1 MKAAVPVKKGDIIE
15 VQISG
20 LGSSGEGVGRYNGF
34 TVFVKNALPEEIVQ
48 AEIVLVK
55 KNYAVGVLKQL
66 IKAASERTE
75 PICPV
80 YKECGGC
87 QLQHLS
93 YAGQLKMKQQQV
105 LDALTRIGHLDVEV
119 LPVIGCSNPWNYRN
133 KMQFPAAVN
142 TEGKINIGC
151 YAAATHS
158 VIDTGSCLI
167 QKEANNE
174 VLTTVRKWMQRFGI
188 SAYDEKTGKG
198 LVRHVMSR
206 VGVHSGEVMAVLITS
221 AYDIPHKKELVEWL
235 EKYVPGLVSVV
246 QNINKKP
253 TNVVMGSKTRV
264 LYGRPTITDSLGALS
279 FNISAQS
286 FFQVNSEQAEKLY
299 NKALEYAA
307 LNGNETVVDV
317 YCGTGTISLY
327 LAKHAAQVY
336 GIEIVPPAIE
346 DAKKNAADNNC
357 HNAEFILGDAAEK
370 LPELLSQGVQ
380 PDVVIVDPPRAGC
393 EQKVLQ
399 AIADVKPKRIV
410 YVSCNPASLARD
422 LAYLAGRD
430 YKALAAQPVD
440 MFPMTSHVETVVSLS
455 KGYIDHDTIDIEIS
469 LEDMDFSAYRGK
481 ATYKEIQN
489 YVLEKFNLKVST
501 LNISQ
506 VKRKSGISMGTN
518 YNKSKSE
525 NVKIYQCTPEKE
537 DAILD
542 ALKHF
547 NII

>member
-1 MKAAVPVKKGDIIE
+1 MKVNVPVKKGDNIKL
-15 VQISG
+15 QIAG
-20 LGSSGEGVGRYNGF
+20 LGSSGEGVGRYDGF
-34 TVFVKNALPEEIVQ
+34 TVFVHGALPEETVQ
-48 AEIVLVK
+48 AEITLVK
-55 KNYAVGVLKQL
+55 KNYAVGKL
-66 IKAASERTE
+66 IKIIAASLDRVE
-75 PICPV
+75 PVCPV
-80 YKECGGC
+80 YADCGGC

-93 YAGQLKMKQQQV
+93 YAGQLRMKQQQV
-105 LDALTRIGHLDVEV
+105 KDALTRIGHLDTEV
-119 LPVIGCSNPWNYRN
+119 LPVIGCNSPWNYRN
-133 KMQFPAAVN
+133 KMQFPAASGA
-142 TEGKINIGC
+142 EGKISIGC

-158 VIDTGSCLI
+158 VIDTGSCMI

-174 VLTTVRKWMQRFGI
+174 VLTTVRKWMQRYGI

-198 LVRHVMSR
+198 LIRHVMSR

-235 EKYVPGLVSVV
+235 TKYVPNLVSVV

-253 TNVVMGSKTRV
+253 TNIVMGNKTRV
-264 LYGRPTITDSLGALS
+264 LYGQPTITDSLGALS

-307 LNGNETVVDV
+307 LSGNETVVDV

-327 LAKHAAQVY
+327 LAKHAGKVY
-336 GIEIVPPAIE
+336 GIEIVAPAIE
-346 DAKKNAADNNC
+346 DAKKNAQENNC
-357 HNAEFILGDAAEK
+357 HNAEFILGDAVEK
-370 LPELLSQGVQ
+370 LPQLLAEGVK
-380 PDVVIVDPPRAGC
+380 PDVVVVDPPRAGC
-393 EQKVLQ
+393 EQKVLK
-399 AIADVKPKRIV
+399 AIADVEPQRIV

-422 LAYLAGRD
+422 LAYLAERG
-430 YKALAAQPVD
+430 YKAMAAQPVD

-455 KGYIDHDTIDIEIS
+455 KGYIDHDSVNIEVS

-518 YNKSKSE
+518 YSKSKSE
-525 NVKIYQCTPEKE
+525 NIKIPQCTPEKE
-537 DAILD
+537 EAILD

>member
-221 AYDIPHKKELVEWL
+221 AYDIPHKKELIEWL

-317 YCGTGTISLY
+317 YCDTGTISLY

-370 LPELLSQGVQ
+370 LPELLAQGVQ

-422 LAYLAGRD
+422 LAYLAERD

-455 KGYIDHDTIDIEIS
+455 
-469 LEDMDFSAYRGK
+469 
-481 ATYKEIQN
+481 QN
-489 YVLEKFNLKVST
+489 
-501 LNISQ
+501 
-506 VKRKSGISMGTN
+506 
-518 YNKSKSE
+518 
-525 NVKIYQCTPEKE
+525 
-537 DAILD
+537 
-542 ALKHF
+542 
-547 NII
+547 

>member
-142 TEGKINIGC
+142 AEGKINIGC

-370 LPELLSQGVQ
+370 LPELLVQGIQ

-422 LAYLAGRD
+422 LAYLAERD

-455 KGYIDHDTIDIEIS
+455 KGYIDHDSVNIEVS

-489 YVLEKFNLKVST
+489 YVLERFNLKVST

-525 NVKIYQCTPEKE
+525 NIKIPQCTPEKE
-537 DAILD
+537 EAILD

>member
-1 MKAAVPVKKGDIIE
+1 MKVNVPVKKGDNIE
-15 VQISG
+15 LQIAG
-20 LGSSGEGVGRYNGF
+20 LGSSGEGVGRYDGF
-34 TVFVKNALPEEIVQ
+34 TVFVHGALPEETVQ
-48 AEIVLVK
+48 AEITLVK
-55 KNYAVGVLKQL
+55 KNYAVGKL
-66 IKAASERTE
+66 IKIITASPDRVE
-75 PICPV
+75 PVCPV
-80 YKECGGC
+80 YADCGGC

-93 YAGQLKMKQQQV
+93 YAGQLSMKQQQV
-105 LDALTRIGHLDVEV
+105 KDALTRIGHLDTEV
-119 LPVIGCSNPWNYRN
+119 LPVIGCNNPWNYRN
-133 KMQFPAAVN
+133 KMQFPAASGA
-142 TEGKINIGC
+142 EGKISIGC

-158 VIDTGSCLI
+158 VIDTGSCMI

-174 VLTTVRKWMQRFGI
+174 VLTTVRKWMQRYGI

-198 LVRHVMSR
+198 LIRHVMSR

-235 EKYVPGLVSVV
+235 TKYVPNLVSVV

-253 TNVVMGSKTRV
+253 TNIVMGNKTRV
-264 LYGRPTITDSLGALS
+264 LYGQPTITDSLGALS

-307 LNGNETVVDV
+307 LSGNETVVDV

-327 LAKHAAQVY
+327 LAKHAGKVY
-336 GIEIVPPAIE
+336 GIEIVAPAIE
-346 DAKKNAADNNC
+346 DAKKNAQENNC

-370 LPELLSQGVQ
+370 LPQLLAEGVK
-380 PDVVIVDPPRAGC
+380 PDVVVVDPPRAGC
-393 EQKVLQ
+393 EQKVLK
-399 AIADVKPKRIV
+399 AIADVEPQRIV

-422 LAYLAGRD
+422 LAYLAERG
-430 YKALAAQPVD
+430 YKAMAAQPVD

-455 KGYIDHDTIDIEIS
+455 KGYIDHDSVNIEVS

-525 NVKIYQCTPEKE
+525 NIKIPQCTPEKE
-537 DAILD
+537 EAILD